1 MGKKLFNL
9 GLAFVMSVSVLC
21 APALAVSSDSTAT
34 GEKPKISEEYA
45 SDPSRRNGDDLVGE
59 ISRFISDIVV
69 PFGNA
74 YVLNECDEVQLGM
87 AIPTYVID
95 GNLNG
100 QKYYN
105 AAEVQYYPVFSE
117 GSVIGLVGVAQ
128 DDGGDYIF
136 SYSEGYSAQINN
148 VLADNAEI
156 ALVGDGKSLEAVA
169 GSGQTKS
176 ACAEFSVANP
186 AEELFTI
193 NISTSA
199 EKASKSSSGPVLSV
213 PAKYQ
218 SKDWDCWAACAACVG
233 QYYTGIDLSSTD
245 VANAVGIQTYAT
257 ADQTRDAIWSVYH
270 VNTVCQTGALNASGV
285 LHTISNDRRPIL
297 AGMFCAGLAGHMVVI
312 NGWTLVGS
320 NIALTYMDPKAGPT
334 MATLSNN
341 SPYDPVAFPLGGYM
355 YTMRD
360 YII

>member
-21 APALAVSSDSTAT
+21 APALAVSSDFTAT

-45 SDPSRRNGDDLVGE
+45 SNPSRRNGDDLVGE

-95 GNLNG
+95 GNLNS
-100 QKYYN
+100 QKSYN

-169 GSGQTKS
+169 GSGQTESTLTKLS
-176 ACAEFSVANP
+176 IANP

-199 EKASKSSSGPVLSV
+199 GKASKSSNVPVLSV
-213 PAKYQ
+213 PTKYQ
-218 SKDWDCWAACAACVG
+218 SEVWDCWAACAACVG

-245 VANAVGIQTYAT
+245 VANAVGIRTFAT
-257 ADQTRDAIWSVYH
+257 ASQTRDAIQSVYGVSTVH
-270 VNTVCQTGALNASGV
+270 TKGSLSVNEVLN
-285 LHTISNDRRPIL
+285 TISNRRPIL
-297 AGMFCAGLAGHMVVI
+297 AGLANAAYGHMVVI

-320 NIALTYMDPKAGPT
+320 SIALSFMNPLTGPT
-334 MATLSNN
+334 MATVSSAYPITL
-341 SPYDPVAFPLGGYM
+341 PVGGNM
-355 YTMRD
+355 LTMKD